1 MEFQPADFG
10 TSVTPISDRL
20 RVEATQAQQL
30 LEPYGVSL
38 LNAAQHYVASQAP
51 AAGQKNLAQRER
63 LMVDLGEHHG
73 ASQPNVVS
81 FQ

>member
-38 LNAAQHYVASQAP
+38 LNAAQRYVACQAP
-51 AAGQKNLAQRER
+51 AASQKNAAQRGR
-63 LMVDLGEHHG
+63 
-73 ASQPNVVS
+73 
-81 FQ
+81 